1 MLAIQL
7 QCACFSGSLMTVTS
21 MCGFDLF
28 TVIMHVLWYGGH
40 AFYDTCGDRE
50 QLNSLLSTLC
60 VCA

>member
-1 MLAIQL
+1 
-7 QCACFSGSLMTVTS
+7 MTITS

-28 TVIMHVLWYGGH
+28 TVIMHVLWYWGH

-50 QLNSLLSTLC
+50 QLNSLLSILC